1 MEDIIALKQAQLSI
15 ELSPNTAHFTVES
28 ALHQNSTGTTIVK
41 LRYAIR
47 PLVIDANLSEAD
59 RNRNNSGRN
68 DSYIELLL
76 EWRSLSFGR
85 KSSRK
90 SWKEGNPNGL

>member
-1 MEDIIALKQAQLSI
+1 MEDIVALKQAQLPI

-28 ALHQNSTGTTIVK
+28 ALHRNSIGTTIVK

-59 RNRNNSGRN
+59 RNRNNSGR
-68 DSYIELLL
+68 EC
-76 EWRSLSFGR
+76 F
-85 KSSRK
+85 SSRAPARGAIAFH
-90 SWKEGNPNGL
+90 WAQMFPQVLE